1 MCIVLFD
8 AQHVPNL
15 ASERINVIKRRL
27 WSQLSLIHIFSM
39 KLYSFKMIFQMLNF
53 NVTKIW

>member
-15 ASERINVIKRRL
+15 TSERINFIKRL
-27 WSQLSLIHIFSM
+27 WSQLSLIYLKYE
-39 KLYSFKMIFQMLNF
+39 KLYSIKMIFQMLNF

>member
-27 WSQLSLIHIFSM
+27 WSQLSLLHIFIM